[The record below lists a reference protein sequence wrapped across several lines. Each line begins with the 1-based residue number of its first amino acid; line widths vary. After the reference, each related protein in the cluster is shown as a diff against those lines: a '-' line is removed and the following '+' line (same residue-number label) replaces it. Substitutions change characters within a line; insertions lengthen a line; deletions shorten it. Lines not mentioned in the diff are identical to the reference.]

1 MLLLRTNIL
10 IHQWTSFVILIAG
23 MIVIQLRAEN
33 KMSSDEQN
41 NIFGVF
47 AVLVSCILSGF
58 TGTFVEKMY
67 KKEGISIWMRN
78 IQMSLLSIPIG
89 MATCLLSNFNDIR
102 SKGFFHGF
110 DWFVVYIVVLQ
121 AFSGLVVAVVM
132 KYAGNILKG
141 FAVAFA
147 VIITSIASIFL
158 FDFQFTIQFGIGIL
172 LVIGATFLYS
182 YTPKLKS
189 TEAPDGNAGTLK
201 ENRDTSGGNKDAIG
215 GDKDAQGA
223 NEDAPG
229 ANTDQTTK
237 EKESESKIE
246 NVRKDNRAYVI
257 ELEQT

>member
-33 KMSSDEQN
+33 KVSSDEQN
-41 NIFGVF
+41 HIIGVC
-47 AVLVSCILSGF
+47 AVLGACILSGF
-58 TGTFVEKMY
+58 TGTFVEKMF

-121 AFSGLVVAVVM
+121 AFSGLLVAVVM

-141 FAVAFA
+141 FAIAFT
-147 VIITSIASIFL
+147 VIITSIASKFL
-158 FDFQFTIQFGIGIL
+158 FDFQFTIQFGIGTL

-182 YTPKLKS
+182 YTPKAKD
-189 TEAPDGNAGTLK
+189 TDAPVGNAGTLD
-201 ENRDTSGGNKDAIG
+201 ENKDASGGNKDASCG
-215 GDKDAQGA
+215 

-229 ANTDQTTK
+229 GNTDQTTK
-237 EKESESKIE
+237 EKEPESKIE
-246 NVRKDNRAYVI
+246 NAGKDNITYVI
-257 ELEQT
+257 DLEQM